1 MGIGIPFYRGFEIT
15 APFLAA
21 PAILRAAPGDPG
33 EAIKVR
39 DLYTRERGF
48 SDLARSLAGQRI
60 SVEGYMA
67 PPLKAQSSFF
77 VLTGRPMAVCPF
89 CESETEWI
97 EDILPVQTKRVVD
110 PVYYT
115 VGIDTRGVLSLDEF
129 TDPETGFVGQMRLT
143 DATFGR

>member
-1 MGIGIPFYRGFEIT
+1 MIRRQFLT
-15 APFLAA
+15 AALAA
-21 PAILRAAPGDPG
+21 PMLATPALVRAAPGDADAP
-33 EAIKVR
+33 IKVR
-39 DLYTRERGF
+39 DLYTRARGF
-48 SDLARSLAGQRI
+48 SDLARSLDGERI
-60 SVEGYMA
+60 TVAGYMA

-89 CESETEWI
+89 CESDADWI

-115 VGIDTRGVLSLDEF
+115 VGIDTRGILSLSEF